1 MRAIH
6 PFPARMAPEAIAK
19 WLRALPGGSRVLDP
33 MCGSGVVLRESA
45 VLGHK
50 SLGFDVD
57 PLAVLMSKVWTRK
70 GKSDDLVAF
79 AELVQRSAKRRRTNY
94 LSLPWVSSCDE
105 TRSFIEYWF
114 AEPQRSDLSKLTT
127 AIRSLAHSI
136 PNWAVDALNL
146 ALSRTVITKQAGASL
161 AWDVSHSRPHKARV
175 SNDYDTM
182 HGFLE
187 QAKRLDKLL
196 DGKDVKCGASVY
208 RGDCRNLNRLELHS
222 IDAVITSPPYLNAID
237 YLRGHKFS
245 LVWMGYKI
253 PDLRNTRS
261 TAVGTE
267 RAGSFLPETFR
278 ELDKSVVSIK
288 ELPERQRNIVHR
300 YASDLDG
307 TIAEMSRVLTN
318 SGQLVVVLGDS
329 LLRGIRVSNSSIFE
343 WVAAKHGF
351 RLMNFEVRE
360 IPPNNRYLPIN
371 TTNPLLM
378 KRMRSETIQVFS
390 RRAN

>member
-6 PFPARMAPEAIAK
+6 PFPARMAPEAAAK
-19 WLRALPGGSRVLDP
+19 WLQALPAGSRVLDP
-33 MCGSGVVLRESA
+33 MCGSGVVLRQSA

-57 PLAVLMSKVWTRK
+57 PLAVLMSKVWTRRSK
-70 GKSDDLVAF
+70 TDDLVAF
-79 AELVQRSAKRRRTNY
+79 AELVQRSARRRRVDH

-105 TRSFIEYWF
+105 TRNFIEYWF
-114 AEPQRSDLSKLTT
+114 AEPQRGDLSKLTS
-127 AIRSLAHSI
+127 AIRSLAGSI
-136 PNWAVDALNL
+136 PDWAVDALNL
-146 ALSRTVITKQAGASL
+146 ALSRTVITKQAGAAL
-161 AWDVSHSRPHKARV
+161 AWDVSHSRPHRAKF

-187 QAKRLDKLL
+187 QAKRLNKLL
-196 DGKDVKCGASVY
+196 DSKEVRRSASVY
-208 RGDCRNLNRLELHS
+208 RGDCRNLKKLESRS

-267 RAGSFLPETFR
+267 RAGSFSPEAFQ
-278 ELDKSVVSIK
+278 ELDGTVTSIK
-288 ELPERQRNIVHR
+288 ELPDRQRNIVHR
-300 YASDLDG
+300 
-307 TIAEMSRVLTN
+307 
-318 SGQLVVVLGDS
+318 VVLGDS
-329 LLRGIRVSNSSIFE
+329 LLRGVRIPNSSIFE
-343 WVAAKHGF
+343 WVAARHGF
-351 RLMNFEVRE
+351 HLKHLEVRE
-360 IPPNNRYLPIN
+360 IPPNNRYLPLN
-371 TTNPLLM
+371 TTNPLLI

-390 RRAN
+390 RFAN

>member
-1 MRAIH
+1 
-6 PFPARMAPEAIAK
+6 MAPEAAAK
-19 WLRALPGGSRVLDP
+19 WLHTLPTGSRVLDP
-33 MCGSGVVLRESA
+33 MCGSGVVLRQSA

-70 GKSDDLVAF
+70 GDSNDLVAF
-79 AELVQRSAKRRRTNY
+79 AELVQRSARRRRINH
-94 LSLPWVSSCDE
+94 LSLPWVSNCGE
-105 TRSFIEYWF
+105 TQSFIEYWF

-127 AIRSLAHSI
+127 AIRSLARSI
-136 PNWAVDALNL
+136 PKWAVDALNL
-146 ALSRTVITKQAGASL
+146 ALSRTVVTKQAGASL
-161 AWDVSHSRPHKARV
+161 AWDVSHSRPHKTRL
-175 SNDYDTM
+175 SNDYDVM
-182 HGFLE
+182 GGFLE

-196 DGKDVKCGASVY
+196 DGRDLKCGASAY
-208 RGDCRNLNRLELHS
+208 RGDCRNLKRLESNS

-245 LVWMGYKI
+245 LIWMGYTI

-267 RAGSFLPETFR
+267 RAGSLLQEAFR
-278 ELDKSVVSIK
+278 ELDGTIPSIK

-300 YASDLDG
+300 YATDLDQM
-307 TIAEMSRVLTN
+307 IAEMSRVLVN

-329 LLRGIRVSNSSIFE
+329 VLHGVRIPNSSIFQ
-343 WVAAKHGF
+343 WVASKHGF
-351 RLMNFEVRE
+351 RLRHLEVRE
-360 IPPNNRYLPIN
+360 IPPNHRYLPIN
-371 TTNPLLM
+371 TINQMLT

-390 RRAN
+390 RAAT